1 MKPMRSLALL
11 VLFIGAAV
19 TAAALADT
27 APPVVVKTLITTDKT
42 VLGQPLVLPKRDPVL
57 IVSTYD
63 IAPGARLPRHEH
75 PFSRYAYVLQGDL
88 TVEFDGGLQKQY
100 HAVDVIVEAVGSWHF
115 GMNPGKVPVR
125 LLVIDQVEA
134 GQPATI
140 LAK

>member
-1 MKPMRSLALL
+1 MKPMRLALL
-11 VLFIGAAV
+11 LALLLAAG
-19 TAAALADT
+19 TARTDQ
-27 APPVVVKTLITTDKT
+27 APPVTVKTLITTDRT
-42 VLGQPLVLPKRDPVL
+42 VLGQKLVLPKHDPVL

-100 HAVDVIVEAVGSWHF
+100 HAGDFIVEAVGSWHF

>member
-1 MKPMRSLALL
+1 MRSHP
-11 VLFIGAAV
+11 
-19 TAAALADT
+19 
-27 APPVVVKTLITTDKT
+27 AP
-42 VLGQPLVLPKRDPVL
+42 
-57 IVSTYD
+57 
-63 IAPGARLPRHEH
+63 RLPRHEH

-100 HAVDVIVEAVGSWHF
+100 HAGDFIVEAVGSWHF
-115 GMNPGKVPVR
+115 GMNPGKLPVR